1 MTIAPPFY
9 VTPATLTKD
18 NWREKAAAKR
28 AARDALIPPE
38 WRLPEEFL
46 RDEARK
52 DVTGVPRECGL
63 LNAREMEITEMDEVQ
78 ELAKRV
84 ADRSFTAEEVAIA
97 FCKRAAIAQQLVN
110 CLTEIYFVKAIARA
124 RELDEI
130 LRTTGKT
137 VGPLHGV
144 PVSLKDQ
151 FDIKGTELTMGYA
164 AYLGRISKR
173 DCALVSM
180 LNEAGAVLHCRTNV
194 PQTMMIS
201 DTWNHVFGRTL
212 NPINRTL
219 TAGGSSGGEGAL
231 LRMKGSILGVG
242 TDIGGS
248 IRVPSAFNGLCGL
261 RPTTRKVPYGFAT
274 NSMLGQEAVPSVA
287 GPLSRSFASN
297 TYFMRAVLNADPS
310 LYDANALPFVFNEA
324 AYDAAREKKKLVFG
338 FMKHDHNVRPVKPV
352 QRGLDLAIGR
362 LKAEGHEVVEFD
374 GQAYK
379 GARMLL
385 DAFFRADG
393 GEDIRRARSPIDE
406 PLLPLLTFDDPS
418 TIKTTYEVWQMQRHK
433 EELQQAF
440 LAQWNATAEQ
450 TSTGQPIDALLC
462 PVSIT
467 PAYTPG
473 TVFWA
478 GYTGTFNLLDL
489 PACSIP
495 TTTVDPA
502 LDAGAVDGF
511 VPLTPKD
518 EEVHSTFSAETT
530 AGMPV
535 AIQLV
540 GRRWQEEQLLAI
552 AERVQE
558 VIGFSK

>member
-1 MTIAPPFY
+1 MTIPAPFY
-9 VTPATLTKD
+9 ITPATLTKD
-18 NWREKAAAKR
+18 NWQEKAAAKR
-28 AARDALIPPE
+28 AARDALIPPD
-38 WRLPEEFL
+38 WRLPAEVLDDKE
-46 RDEARK
+46 RK
-52 DVTGVPRECGL
+52 NVTSVPKECGL
-63 LNAREMEITEMDEVQ
+63 LSEREMEITEMDEVEQ
-78 ELAKRV
+78 LAKLI
-84 ADRSFTAEEVAIA
+84 ADRTYTAEEVATA
-97 FCKRAAIAQQLVN
+97 FCKRAAIAQQLIN
-110 CLTEIYFVKAIARA
+110 CLTEIYFVTAIARA

-180 LNEAGAVLHCRTNV
+180 LIEAGAVLHCRTNV

-212 NPINRTL
+212 NPLNRTL

-248 IRVPSAFNGLCGL
+248 IRIPSAFNGLCGL

-287 GPLSRSFASN
+287 GPLSRSFATN
-297 TYFMRAVLNADPS
+297 TYFLRTVLNADPS
-310 LYDANALPFVFNEA
+310 LYDANALPFTFNSA
-324 AYDAAREKKKLVFG
+324 AYDAAKEKEKLVFG
-338 FMKHDHNVRPVKPV
+338 LMRHDWNVQPVKPV
-352 QRGLDLAIGR
+352 QRGIDTVIER

-379 GARMLL
+379 GARVLL
-385 DAFFRADG
+385 DQFFRADG

-418 TIKTTYEVWQMQRHK
+418 TTKTTYELWQMQRHK

-440 LAQWNATAEQ
+440 LAQWNATATQ
-450 TSTGQPIDALLC
+450 TSTGKPIDALLC

-467 PAYTPG
+467 PAYEPG

-478 GYTGTFNLLDL
+478 GYTGMFNLLDL
-489 PACSIP
+489 PACAIP

-502 LDAGAVDGF
+502 LDGGEVKGF
-511 VPLTPKD
+511 VPLTPTD
-518 EEVHSTFSAETT
+518 EEVHSTFSAEKT

-552 AERVQE
+552 AERVQG
-558 VIGFSK
+558 VIGFSL